1 MRCFINSSVPS
12 RRRDES
18 SRAGFTLV
26 ELLVVIA
33 IIGILVALLLPAVQA
48 AREAAR
54 RTQCQNNLKQFGLG
68 FQNYLSTNKKFA
80 PGWSEDNVFPRAD
93 RGPNFT
99 WGALILPYLE
109 ETSIYDQFDL
119 KQKSTAGT
127 VGGAT
132 ENIDLI
138 GLDLPLF
145 RCPSHEDPGPQS
157 IAGNG
162 GFTPPIPQIGISNYV
177 GSGTTCLVCYFGHVP
192 DLADGGGAFVSAT
205 CRELPTTIPLKK
217 MTKQNGVLFRNSE
230 TSMQQISDGSS
241 HTFLVG
247 ERIFGEI
254 RDSGSGQS
262 FFSASYWATL
272 PAPSSYQQACYAG
285 LPIAATR
292 YENALKAPFINGHP
306 FGFSSKH
313 SGGVQV
319 VYCDGS
325 VRFVNE
331 DTDELTL
338 EYQVRIADG
347 NTITPL

>member
-1 MRCFINSSVPS
+1 MRCFIKSVVPAKHRGQAYLS
-12 RRRDES
+12 
-18 SRAGFTLV
+18 GFTLV

-54 RTQCQNNLKQFGLG
+54 RAQCQNNLKQFGIG
-68 FQNYLSTNKKFA
+68 FQNHLSAKEKFA
-80 PGWSEDNVFPRAD
+80 PGWSEDNKPTRAD

-99 WGALILPYLE
+99 WGALILPYME
-109 ETSIYDQFDL
+109 ETAIYDQFNLD
-119 KQKSTAGT
+119 QKSTAGT

-162 GFTPPIPQIGISNYV
+162 NFTPPIPQIGISNYV
-177 GSGTTCLVCYFGHVP
+177 GSGTSCMVCLYGHVP
-192 DLADGGGAFVSAT
+192 DTADGGGDYLAY
-205 CRELPTTIPLKK
+205 CRELPTKVPLQRR
-217 MTKQNGVLFRNSE
+217 TKQNGALYRNSE
-230 TSMQQISDGSS
+230 TSPHNITDGTS

-254 RDSGSGQS
+254 RDSGSGQT
-262 FFSASYWATL
+262 FFSSSYWATI

-285 LPIAATR
+285 LPIAALR

-347 NTITPL
+347 NAINPL